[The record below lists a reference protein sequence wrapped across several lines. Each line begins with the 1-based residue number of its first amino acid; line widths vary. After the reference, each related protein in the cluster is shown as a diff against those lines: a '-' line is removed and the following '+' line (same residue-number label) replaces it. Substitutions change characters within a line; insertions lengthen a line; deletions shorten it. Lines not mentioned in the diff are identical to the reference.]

1 MKKILIVEDDQAFQ
15 NLVVCVVVN
24 VLRKIAVK
32 NL

>member
-1 MKKILIVEDDQAFQ
+1 MKKILIVEDDQAVQ